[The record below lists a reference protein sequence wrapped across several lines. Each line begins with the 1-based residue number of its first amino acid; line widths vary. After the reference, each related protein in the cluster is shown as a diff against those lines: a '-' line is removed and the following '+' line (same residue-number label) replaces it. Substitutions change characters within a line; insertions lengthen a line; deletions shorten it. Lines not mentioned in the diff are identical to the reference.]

1 MPGVASDLKIVKLR
15 PSRSWLIVV
24 LFLLFCVT
32 PLAFVGT
39 PLLVLYVIPLGVLLW
54 IFRSGTDI
62 DADGLTVRAIAGRR
76 RISWD
81 EVQAL
86 SPAPRGEL
94 RAVLK
99 DGRLLPLPQVRLR
112 HLDLIAAVSGG
123 RVPTVNDAAA
133 GEPAPPSDDRPADQS
148 GDQQGEARE

>member
-1 MPGVASDLKIVKLR
+1 MPGLASDLKIVKLR
-15 PSRSWLIVV
+15 PPRSWLIVV
-24 LFLLFCVT
+24 FFLLVCVT
-32 PLAFVGT
+32 PLAFVRT
-39 PLLVLYVIPLGVLLW
+39 PLLVLYAIPLGVLLW

-62 DADGLTVRAIAGRR
+62 DADGLTVRAVAGKR
-76 RISWD
+76 RIAWD

-123 RVPTVNDAAA
+123 RVPTVNDGTA
-133 GEPAPPSDDRPADQS
+133 GPPAPPSDDRPADQP